1 MLLESDSQL
10 LVQELQRQDEL
21 DSIFGLIFGDCKIVL
36 KDLGN
41 CIFSYIKRSV
51 NQVAHVLAKAVGSMF
66 DRGEWEH
73 VPPPFLINLLRADI

>member
-1 MLLESDSQL
+1 MLLVSDSQL

-21 DSIFGLIFGDCKIVL
+21 DSIFGDCKIVL